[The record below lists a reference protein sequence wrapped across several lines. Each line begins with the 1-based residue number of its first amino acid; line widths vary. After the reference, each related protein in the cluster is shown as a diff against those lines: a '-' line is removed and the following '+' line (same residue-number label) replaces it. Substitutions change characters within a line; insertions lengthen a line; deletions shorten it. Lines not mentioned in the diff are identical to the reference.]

1 MGRLS
6 DGPRAWFLTEAA
18 LLAGM
23 IDFWQMNSARSRMNS
38 QISIHF
44 PRKSTNINHV
54 FAFLYCR
61 RLIENGL
68 IGHYPLTGRNCS

>member
-1 MGRLS
+1 MGRFS
-6 DGPRAWFLTEAA
+6 DGPRAWLLTEAA

-44 PRKSTNINHV
+44 PRKSINIKSC
-54 FAFLYCR
+54 FTFSYCR
-61 RLIENGL
+61 RPIENGF
-68 IGHYPLTGRNCS
+68 GGDYPLTGRNCS

>member
-1 MGRLS
+1 MGRFS
-6 DGPRAWFLTEAA
+6 DGPRAWLLTEAA

-44 PRKSTNINHV
+44 PRKSINIKSC
-54 FAFLYCR
+54 FAFSYCR

-68 IGHYPLTGRNCS
+68 SGYYPLTGRNCS

>member
-23 IDFWQMNSARSRMNS
+23 IDFWQMNSARSWMNS
-38 QISIHF
+38 QTSIHF

-54 FAFLYCR
+54 LPFYIAAA
-61 RLIENGL
+61 
-68 IGHYPLTGRNCS
+68 